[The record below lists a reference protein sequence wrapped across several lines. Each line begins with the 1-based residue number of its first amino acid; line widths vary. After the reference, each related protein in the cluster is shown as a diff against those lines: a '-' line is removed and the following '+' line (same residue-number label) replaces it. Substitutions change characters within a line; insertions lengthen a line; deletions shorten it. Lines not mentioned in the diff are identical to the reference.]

1 MDAGELET
9 VAKHGRTDTPNS
21 QVRIKMKYYGLTINL
36 KDDPKVIETYKEY
49 HRHLW
54 PEVEASLH
62 RAGIA
67 RTRYSCSDGECSCTW
82 R

>member
-1 MDAGELET
+1 M
-9 VAKHGRTDTPNS
+9 
-21 QVRIKMKYYGLTINL
+21 KMKYYGLTINL

-49 HRHLW
+49 NRHLW

-67 RTRYSCSDGECSCTW
+67 RTRSFCSDGECSCTW